1 MAGAKIDLSSTTGEF
16 KDDGNGNAMVNL
28 PTTGTQAGFAR
39 VGYKRDA
46 STFREINVSE
56 EGGLEVRQGR
66 LLFHTNFN
74 GAAAGALINNQYN
87 QQTTTM
93 TLALNAGFIRLNNSA
108 ITTINTGAAIFSHRI
123 FPIEAKCTLSLSAHI
138 RHTQGAI
145 SNKQV
150 DFGFGYYDIAANQA
164 AACNE
169 FVGFR
174 WTQAGALI
182 GVLEYSVGGAPTTI
196 TVDING
202 GVPYADSATKRYEVQ
217 VSQEQVEFWVD
228 GAYQAAIVRQAD
240 APGITKANG
249 YPIFIREYI
258 GGSAPASAPVFD
270 FANINVVRYGFEADI
285 PLPTRQAL
293 MGRHS
298 NQGQAGQ
305 TATNGNTALIQASG
319 TAPTGTTANNT
330 TTPAI
335 TGLGGYFRLNGASIL
350 VTEHSNYIVSSYQNP
365 LMPETAGAALDGR
378 NLIITDILIS
388 PLVVSTVLAGGGAV
402 WGWFIAVG
410 HNAISLATADAAG
423 TTALGTVSPR
433 VLPLPI
439 YDQVAAAAAVGTVAT
454 RTGQSAVSLETPL
467 IVPNGCFVAVGI
479 RTKHVAAAIT
489 SGVLDGQIGISGYW
503 D

>member
-1 MAGAKIDLSSTTGEF
+1 MSIILKSGSDTNLADVDSNKNLQ
-16 KDDGNGNAMVNL
+16 VNL

-39 VGYKRDA
+39 LGYLRDA
-46 STFREINVSE
+46 ATAREANISE
-56 EGGLEVRQGR
+56 EGGLETRQGR

-93 TLALNAGFIRLNNSA
+93 TLALNAGFLRFNNSA
-108 ITTINTGAAIFSHRI
+108 ITTINTGAAVFSHRT
-123 FPIEAKCTLSLSAHI
+123 FSIESKSTLSLSTHL
-138 RHTQGAI
+138 RHSFGAI
-145 SNKQV
+145 ANKQF

-164 AACNE
+164 ATMNE
-169 FVGFR
+169 FMGFR

-182 GVLEYSVGGAPTTI
+182 GVLEYSTGGAPTTV
-196 TVDING
+196 TVNING
-202 GVPYADSATKRYEVQ
+202 GVPYADSATRRYEVQ

-228 GAYQAAIVRQAD
+228 NVYQASIARQPD
-240 APGITKANG
+240 APGICKANG
-249 YPIFIREYI
+249 YPVIARLFN

-270 FANINVVRYGFEADI
+270 IANVNVTRYGYEADI

-298 NQGQAGQ
+298 NQGQAGL
-305 TATNGNTALIQASG
+305 TATNGNTALIQASA
-319 TAPTGTTANNT
+319 TAPTGTTGSNT
-330 TTPAI
+330 VTTI
-335 TGLGGYFRLNGASIL
+335 TGLGGYYRLNGAA
-350 VTEHSNYIVSSYQNP
+350 VVAGEHSNIIVSSYQNP
-365 LMPETAGAALDGR
+365 LLPEAAGAALDAR
-378 NLIITDILIS
+378 NLVITDIMIS
-388 PLVVSTVLAGGGAV
+388 PMVVSTVLVGGGAV

-410 HNAISLATADAAG
+410 ASTLSLATGDAAG
-423 TTALGTVSPR
+423 TTALGAVAPR
-433 VLPLPI
+433 VLPLPL
-439 YDQVAAAAAVGTVAT
+439 YDQIAAAAAVGTVCT

-467 IVPNGCFVAVGI
+467 VVPNGTFVVVGI

>member
-1 MAGAKIDLSSTTGEF
+1 MAGAKIALSSTSGEL
-16 KDDGNGNAMVNL
+16 KTDGNDNARVNL
-28 PTTGTQAGFAR
+28 PTTGTQSGLSR
-39 VGYKRDA
+39 LNYLRDA
-46 STFREINVSE
+46 ATSREANISE

-93 TLALNAGFIRLNNSA
+93 TLALNAGFLRFNNSA
-108 ITTINTGAAIFSHRI
+108 ITTINTGAVIFSHRI
-123 FPIEAKCTLSLSAHI
+123 FPIEAKCTLSLSAHV

-169 FVGFR
+169 FMGFR

-182 GVLEYSVGGAPTTI
+182 GVLEYSAGGAPTTV
-196 TVDING
+196 TVNING
-202 GVPYADSATKRYEVQ
+202 GVPYSDSAVKRYEVQ
-217 VSQEQVEFWVD
+217 VSQERVEFWID
-228 GAYQAAIVRQAD
+228 GAYVAEIVRQSD
-240 APGITKANG
+240 APGVTKANG
-249 YPIFIREYI
+249 YPIFIREFN

-270 FANINVVRYGFEADI
+270 FANVNVVRYGFEADI

-305 TATNGNTALIQASG
+305 TATNGNTALIQASA
-319 TAPTGTTANNT
+319 TAPTATTGNNT
-330 TTPAI
+330 TTPVI
-335 TGLGGYFRLNGASIL
+335 TGLGGYFRMNGASI
-350 VTEHSNYIVSSYQNP
+350 VAAEHTNIIVSSYQNP
-365 LMPETAGAALDGR
+365 LMPEAAGAALDAR
-378 NLIITDILIS
+378 NLVITDIMIS
-388 PLVVSTVLAGGGAV
+388 PLVVSTVLVGGGAV
-402 WGWFIAVG
+402 WGWFIATG
-410 HNAISLATADAAG
+410 HNAISLATTDAAG
-423 TTALGTVSPR
+423 TTALGTISPR
-433 VLPLPI
+433 ILPLPL
-439 YDQVAAAAAVGTVAT
+439 YDQIAAAAAVGTVAT
-454 RTGQSAVSLETPL
+454 RTGQSAISLETPL
-467 IVPNGCFVAVGI
+467 VVPNGCFVAVGI
-479 RTKHVAAAIT
+479 RTKHVAALIS